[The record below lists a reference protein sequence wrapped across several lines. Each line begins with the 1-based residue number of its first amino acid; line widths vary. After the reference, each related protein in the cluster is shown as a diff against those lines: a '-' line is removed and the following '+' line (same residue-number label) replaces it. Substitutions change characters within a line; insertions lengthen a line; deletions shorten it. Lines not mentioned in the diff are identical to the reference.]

1 MADRTFDTVL
11 NSEMKT
17 AYTGTPEE
25 IVKWLK
31 ERPQAATF
39 EVCIGKTMSIVT
51 VGEYLAA
58 AKREAVRALVWTAML
73 KQDTATYHCD
83 TRGMGAV
90 ADETTDEILKL
101 L

>member
-1 MADRTFDTVL
+1 MPETYFDTVL
-11 NSEMKT
+11 APRMDPVF
-17 AYTGTPEE
+17 TGTPEE
-25 IVKWLK
+25 VVKWLK

-51 VGEYLAA
+51 VGEYLAK

-73 KQDTATYHCD
+73 KQDAATYHCD